1 MSKRGQIT
9 IFLVIG
15 ILILFLAAGIFFTIS
30 KIKKVPLEVQQAE
43 VLLFEWVR
51 PSVIT
56 YVERCLKET
65 TASGVY
71 LLAANGGIIYPDD
84 TSVILLTDTGLVNY
98 GWLNGVS
105 GFSDVKMEQ
114 DLGQFITKYLE
125 QCVGGFEIFQDQ
137 GIDIQPDFTRLQAVP
152 RIGKTHIQ
160 SELTLPISIFLPT
173 GDVITLDSFTARVT
187 SNLGDMVDTAE
198 EVTVEAKDA
207 IDLLEFQNLPY
218 YPVIFPYDESVT
230 LYSLTDEQ
238 GAEDT
243 PSLLFLFAVGND
255 DRLNRKPTLQFIPD
269 VTLHVG
275 DRWEFLLTATDPDN
289 DALVFQS
296 NSALFPVAEDGLLN
310 VTVTQAGEYVV
321 LLSVEDEQGEEDQQ
335 EVTITVLEK

>member
-30 KIKKVPLEVQQAE
+30 KIKKAPLEVQQAE

-105 GFSDVKMEQ
+105 GFSDIKMEQ

-125 QCVGGFEIFQDQ
+125 QCLGDFEIFEDQ
-137 GIDIQPDFTRLQAVP
+137 GIDIQPDFSRMKAAPT
-152 RIGKTHIQ
+152 IGKTSIQ
-160 SELTLPISIFLPT
+160 SDMTLPISISLPT
-173 GDVITLDSFTARVT
+173 GDIITLDSFTARVD
-187 SNLGDMVDTAE
+187 SNLGDMVNVAE
-198 EVTVEAKDA
+198 EVVEQAKDT
-207 IDLLEFQNLPY
+207 IDFLEFQNLPY

-230 LYSLTDEQ
+230 LYSLTDEK

-255 DRLNRKPTLQFIPD
+255 DRANRKPTLQFIPD
-269 VTLHVG
+269 VTLRVG
-275 DRWEFLLTATDPDN
+275 DRWEFILITEDHDN
-289 DALVFQS
+289 DDLIFQS
-296 NSALFPVAEDGLLN
+296 SSAFFPVTEDGLLN
-310 VTVTQAGEYVV
+310 VTVTQVGAYSV
-321 LLSVEDEQGEEDQQ
+321 LFSVKDEQGAKDQQ